1 MSDSDGKFLEV
12 LLNIQAEVQQL
23 SQSLAAHVS
32 TVEKAFPQNDLGH
45 PDYDGHRRDHVTR
58 MDNSKAMDGYKQ
70 TVTKNILGAGTT
82 FILLLLA
89 LGFVSLLREKLGV

>member
-1 MSDSDGKFLEV
+1 
-12 LLNIQAEVQQL
+12 
-23 SQSLAAHVS
+23 
-32 TVEKAFPQNDLGH
+32 
-45 PDYDGHRRDHVTR
+45 VTR

-89 LGFVSLLREKLGV
+89 LGFISLLREKLGV